1 MGAGMMDFAAA
12 RRHMAECQ
20 IRPDRVRD
28 ARILAAVSSI
38 ARERFVPEAARELA
52 YADREIPLSASRALP
67 APRVL
72 ARLADAARIR
82 SHHAV
87 LDVGCATGYSSA
99 LLARSAQLVV
109 ALEEDAALAAQAGD
123 ALLEEECDNVSV
135 VVGPLAEG
143 HAPQQPYDVIVLE
156 GSIPDSVKPERLLS
170 QLREGGRLACVRARG
185 EGRQGRGGYFARA
198 GETFAWVDCFDA
210 AAAPLPG
217 FAPAAGGFVFPG
229 DGRVGG

>member
-1 MGAGMMDFAAA
+1 MDFAAA

-38 ARERFVPEAARELA
+38 ARERFVPEASRELA
-52 YADREIPLSASRALP
+52 YADREIPLAAAGGARALL

-72 ARLADAARIR
+72 ARLAEAARIR
-82 SHHAV
+82 SHHAL

-109 ALEEDAALAAQAGD
+109 ALEEDPGLAAQAGD
-123 ALLEEECDNVSV
+123 ALLEEECDNVSL

-143 HAPQQPYDVIVLE
+143 HAPQRPYDVIVLE
-156 GSIPDSVKPERLLS
+156 GSIPDSVMPEMLLS
-170 QLREGGRLACVRARG
+170 QLRDGGRLACVRARG
-185 EGRQGRGGYFARA
+185 EGRQGRGGYFAR
-198 GETFAWVDCFDA
+198 GGDSFAWVDCFDA

-217 FAPAAGGFVFPG
+217 FVAEKAFVFPESG
-229 DGRVGG
+229 WGGG